1 MIRFY
6 SNIGCSESKVI
17 FMWRKNNKT
26 NQKRLYKEQTFVP
39 RVFHSVSTR
48 AIIGLNQNSHRT
60 TQTQTNVEWQT
71 WETRLE
77 PAIRDAQKLVQIVFP
92 PWRPT
97 LTSRSLQSIARPFQ
111 SLQKCSDFDLLPFY
125 ERLGRKLF
133 TQIPLRMVLF
143 SVCWKMLRIRVENIF
158 ATQILSR

>member
-26 NQKRLYKEQTFVP
+26 NKKRLYKEQTFVP

-48 AIIGLNQNSHRT
+48 VIIGLNQNSHRT
-60 TQTQTNVEWQT
+60 TQTQTNAEWQT
-71 WETRLE
+71 WETHSTNRKACLE

-111 SLQKCSDFDLLPFY
+111 SLQKCSYFDLLPFY

-133 TQIPLRMVLF
+133 TQIPLTMVLF
-143 SVCWKMLRIRVENIF
+143 SVRWR
-158 ATQILSR
+158 